1 MHWSALQCF
10 SSLDFTF
17 VSRSQK
23 TSHGI
28 PAVSCYFL
36 KSLADWVE
44 PGCFFKNDWSIAMI
58 CVWCFGLDCWYPN
71 NKDWNHVR
79 VLLLF
84 LKFFYLLF
92 LYTFQMLPRKF
103 PRPSPHP
110 APLPTHSHFLALVLP
125 CTGAYRI
132 CKTKGPVLP
141 MMAD

>member
-1 MHWSALQCF
+1 
-10 SSLDFTF
+10 
-17 VSRSQK
+17 
-23 TSHGI
+23 
-28 PAVSCYFL
+28 
-36 KSLADWVE
+36 
-44 PGCFFKNDWSIAMI
+44 MI